1 MQALKPFVLH
11 TVLIWPVLVL
21 FVALIFGMVNAF
33 VKPLLAFATCGLYV
47 LTLGLFH
54 FVINALMLQITAWL
68 VGPSFVVEDFWSA
81 FLGALVISIVGTV
94 GTALLD
100 PGSDDEPGSKVMVL
114 RR

>member
-1 MQALKPFVLH
+1 MPGVSFPSTEGTPFW
-11 TVLIWPVLVL
+11 TVL

-33 VKPLLAFATCGLYV
+33 VKPLMAFATCGLYV
-47 LTLGLFH
+47 MTLGLFH
-54 FVINALMLQITAWL
+54 FVVNALMLQVTAWL
-68 VGPSFVVEDFWSA
+68 AGSSFVVEDFWSA

-100 PGSDDEPGSKVMVL
+100 PGDDDDPDSQMIIV